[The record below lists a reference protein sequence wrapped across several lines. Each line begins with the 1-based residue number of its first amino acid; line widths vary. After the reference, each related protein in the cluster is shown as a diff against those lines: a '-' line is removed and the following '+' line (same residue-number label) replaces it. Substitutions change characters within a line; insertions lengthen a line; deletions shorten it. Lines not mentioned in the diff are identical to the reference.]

1 MLEKNPV
8 NKIVANIVRKR
19 LFLLFKRNKL
29 VALIKNSLKSN
40 YVRKRI
46 YVIIMTKIVRKT
58 IFLIFLIFHKI

>member
-19 LFLLFKRNKL
+19 LFLPFKRNKL
-29 VALIKNSLKSN
+29 VVLIKNSLKSN

-46 YVIIMTKIVRKT
+46 YVIIMTNIVRKT
-58 IFLIFLIFHKI
+58 IFLIFHNI

>member
-1 MLEKNPV
+1 MLEKNLV
-8 NKIVANIVRKR
+8 NKIVANLVRKR

-46 YVIIMTKIVRKT
+46 YVIIMTNIVRKT

>member
-8 NKIVANIVRKR
+8 NKIVVNIVRKW
-19 LFLLFKRNKL
+19 LFLLFKRNEL

-46 YVIIMTKIVRKT
+46 YVIIMTNIVRKT

>member
-8 NKIVANIVRKR
+8 NKIVTKIVRKR

-29 VALIKNSLKSN
+29 VALIKNRLKSN

-46 YVIIMTKIVRKT
+46 YVIIMTNIVRKT

>member
-46 YVIIMTKIVRKT
+46 YVMMMTNIVRKT

>member
-1 MLEKNPV
+1 MLEKNLV
-8 NKIVANIVRKR
+8 SKIVANIVRKR

-46 YVIIMTKIVRKT
+46 YVIIMTNIVRKT

>member
-46 YVIIMTKIVRKT
+46 YVIIMTNIVRKT
-58 IFLIFLIFHKI
+58 IFLIFLIFYKI

>member
-19 LFLLFKRNKL
+19 LFLLFKRNEL
-29 VALIKNSLKSN
+29 IALIKNSLKSN

-46 YVIIMTKIVRKT
+46 YVIKMTNIVRKT

>member
-8 NKIVANIVRKR
+8 TKIVANIVRKR
-19 LFLLFKRNKL
+19 LFLLFKRNEL
-29 VALIKNSLKSN
+29 IALIKNSLKSN

-46 YVIIMTKIVRKT
+46 YVIIMTNIVRKT

>member
-8 NKIVANIVRKR
+8 HKIVANIVRKR

-46 YVIIMTKIVRKT
+46 YVIIMTNIVRKT

>member
-46 YVIIMTKIVRKT
+46 EVNIIANIIRKT
-58 IFLIFLIFHKI
+58 TFLNFQKI